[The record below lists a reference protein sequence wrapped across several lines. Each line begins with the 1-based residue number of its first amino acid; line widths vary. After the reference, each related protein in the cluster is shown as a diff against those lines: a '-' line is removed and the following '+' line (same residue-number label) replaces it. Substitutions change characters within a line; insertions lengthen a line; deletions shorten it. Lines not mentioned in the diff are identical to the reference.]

1 MIALEVD
8 EIRLQRLA
16 DELKAL
22 PVEAERAFQSSL
34 REMTAT
40 LRTRG
45 VRRMR
50 ELIGRRPTA
59 REIRGRWFIGV
70 RRREGRR
77 WLWIG
82 ANDFNAAAFLTPAQA
97 KSQYRRRRYVQVAG
111 HTRAGHG
118 VASFRRRYQA
128 GVSVQGQT
136 YERGFFAP
144 LNSGVLQAHERDD
157 NRIPFLRHPIE
168 ETVDQVATELFHQIP
183 ERFYERFEQQLQRR
197 VEMRA

>member
-50 ELIGRRPTA
+50 EILGGRPTA
-59 REIRGRWFIGV
+59 RELRGRWFIGV

-82 ANDFNAAAFLTPAQA
+82 ANPFNAAAYMTAAQA
-97 KSQYRRRRYVQVAG
+97 RSQSRRRRYVQVAG
-111 HTRAGHG
+111 HTRSGHG

-128 GVSVQGQT
+128 GVTVQGQT
-136 YERGFFAP
+136 YGQGFFAP
-144 LNSGVLQAHERDD
+144 VASGLQAFERDGP
-157 NRIPFLRHPIE
+157 NMEFLRHPIE
-168 ETVDQVATELFHQIP
+168 DTVNQVARELFHQIP